1 MKLLK
6 KLLSS
11 IVILFLVLTVFFST
25 LAVGLFVYG
34 EVSGQQL
41 IPEFHTVQDAK
52 RWLKSVGESTNIPL
66 LSSYLSSIKTS
77 DTPSADVTEQLQTYD
92 SEFYP
97 YFQMLNADQK
107 IVYAQLVEAVE
118 GCQDSLTMS
127 VYGLDYEAAED
138 VWEAV
143 FYDHPE
149 LFWLEESASFH
160 YYPNGGVTSI
170 DLHYN
175 ELADNLEYH
184 KSLFDE
190 AVNGLLG
197 QAQQYSSSYDKEIYL
212 HNALVELCEYDL
224 HASCSQSAYSALV
237 NHSSVCAGYAKAYQ
251 LLMMRCG
258 IPCYYASGWSGENH
272 AWNITQIDDEF
283 YNVDVTWDDGTHT
296 FIFFNR
302 TDADLAGTHQRM
314 DLSLQLPACQGELH
328 HNTEPIPPIDINA
341 LSSGS

>member
-11 IVILFLVLTVFFST
+11 IVILFLVMTVFFST

-41 IPEFHTVQDAK
+41 IPEFHTAQDAK

-66 LSSYLSSIKTS
+66 LSSYLSSIKTT

-127 VYGLDYEAAED
+127 VYGLDYEAAGD

-190 AVNGLLG
+190 
-197 QAQQYSSSYDKEIYL
+197 
-212 HNALVELCEYDL
+212 
-224 HASCSQSAYSALV
+224 
-237 NHSSVCAGYAKAYQ
+237 
-251 LLMMRCG
+251 
-258 IPCYYASGWSGENH
+258 
-272 AWNITQIDDEF
+272 
-283 YNVDVTWDDGTHT
+283 
-296 FIFFNR
+296 
-302 TDADLAGTHQRM
+302 
-314 DLSLQLPACQGELH
+314 
-328 HNTEPIPPIDINA
+328 
-341 LSSGS
+341 